1 MHSELPTDLTPLL
14 PPHLVEEV
22 LELLNSQEEFM
33 RRAKQ
38 SGAAVRALQTQYDS
52 LEAVWDDLTL
62 ETLMERLETKKEAS
76 EKMRTDLNRSFESV
90 IERRMK
96 RQQQELDESEEDLQN
111 ASGRLKRREESWKTE
126 FKTKRNGLLKSL
138 HTLRDGLNELRNN
151 GELTI
156 IKQRTSYEKQ
166 NTNWEGTVTLG
177 SRSNDDLLEL
187 EKTLTELQE
196 NLTRRKEDLQR
207 RNQALPLLKQQSE
220 ETLIISQE
228 KAAALNVKSKTLKT
242 LKAQRSG
249 R

>member
-14 PPHLVEEV
+14 PPRLVEEV
-22 LELLNSQEEFM
+22 LELLSSEEEFM

-38 SGAAVRALQTQYDS
+38 SGAAVRALKTRYDS
-52 LEAVWDDLTL
+52 LKAVWDDLTL
-62 ETLMERLETKKEAS
+62 EAPMERLETQKEAL
-76 EKMRTDLNRSFESV
+76 EKMQSDLSRSFESV

-96 RQQQELDESEEDLQN
+96 RQQQELDEAEETLQN
-111 ASGRLKRREESWKTE
+111 ARGRLKRRKESWKTE
-126 FKTKRNGLLKSL
+126 FKAKRNGLLQSL

-151 GELTI
+151 GESTI
-156 IKQRTSYEKQ
+156 IKQRTSYEQQ

-196 NLTRRKEDLQR
+196 SLTRRKADLQSR
-207 RNQALPLLKQQSE
+207 SQALPLRKQQSE

-249 R
+249 Q